1 MESQKKVQSLKH
13 NICSLLAFWQN
24 IERRAVIL
32 ESVFMTANSSGS
44 EAEKS
49 FSSVSQV
56 TQSEQLLLMWP
67 PGLLTSLLH
76 VEILALNVPIDELRM
91 KCY

>member
-1 MESQKKVQSLKH
+1 M
-13 NICSLLAFWQN
+13 LAFWQN